1 LIQEVNFGS
10 SDADWEQAGLFDDHI
25 AKQALDE
32 LFRLTQQYRSSE
44 AYSQL
49 LHFIGR
55 FRFYSPFN
63 ALLVHIQMPG
73 ATYVA
78 PPRRWLRDYRHRIR
92 PHARPLV
99 ILQPMSPVMFVFDVS
114 DTEPLD
120 GAPPLPREVVSPF
133 EVRSGKIGSQLSNT
147 IESAKRDGVRTK
159 PRDAGTQSAGEI
171 RSRPGGSQEVVVRSR
186 PKRETINVPVRYEVL
201 LNSRHTPE
209 AQYATLAHE
218 LAHLYCGHL
227 GTPNSK
233 WWPDRQGLNPMI
245 REFEAESVCFLAC
258 RRFGIDNPSDEYLSG
273 YVKENKEVP
282 PISLEAVMT
291 ASGLVERMGCE
302 RLKPRK
308 KDKSE

>member
-1 LIQEVNFGS
+1 MLEEVKSGF
-10 SDADWEQAGLFDDHI
+10 SDSDWEQASLFDDQL

-44 AYSQL
+44 AYHQL
-49 LHFIGR
+49 VQFIGR

-92 PHARPLV
+92 PHGRPLV

-114 DTEPLD
+114 DTEPLPD
-120 GAPPLPREVVSPF
+120 APPLPREVVCPF
-133 EVRSGKIGSQLSNT
+133 EVRSGKIGDQLSNT
-147 IESAKRDGVRTK
+147 IESAKRDGIRINS
-159 PRDAGTQSAGEI
+159 RDAGTQSAGEI
-171 RSRPGGSQEVVVRSR
+171 QARSGGSQEVVVRGR
-186 PKRETINVPVRYEVL
+186 PKRETIDVPVRYEVL
-201 LNSRHTPE
+201 LNSRHSPE
-209 AQYATLAHE
+209 TQYATLAHE

-227 GTPNSK
+227 GTPNPR
-233 WWPDRQGLNPMI
+233 WWPDRQGLHPII
-245 REFEAESVCFLAC
+245 REFEAESVCYLAC

-273 YVKENKEVP
+273 YVKDNKEVP

-308 KDKSE
+308 EDKSE